1 MHMLQMTGLVM
12 AIYFFSLGFIVFYR
26 DKINVKIGNL
36 IFVIA
41 DVFFFFLLNYS
52 YFVNGGLQT
61 FMTFDNISPFTFTLI
76 PFIWL
81 LKDKVKD
88 YAFCAI
94 AFLHFGM
101 LCATMVSPEQA
112 YLFNFTAEAD
122 MIYTADAF
130 CHMITSLFGIYLV
143 LTKQVKPC
151 FKSWLKSLIFMYSVI
166 TFGVLLNV
174 AFHRSYFG
182 MNPYGN
188 YSIYF
193 LDVFH
198 NFGTTLLV
206 YYLGVLVVLTF
217 GMQTSYWFL
226 KLLEPHGNKRKKKR
240 KEMTSTMIESDHADV
255 T

>member
-1 MHMLQMTGLVM
+1 MHILQMTGLVM

-26 DKINVKIGNL
+26 DKINIKIGNL

-41 DVFFFFLLNYS
+41 DVFFFFLLNYC
-52 YFVNGGLQT
+52 YFKNGALDS

-76 PFIWL
+76 PLICL
-81 LKDKVKD
+81 LKDKVKE

-101 LCATMVSPEQA
+101 LCAVMVSPEQA

-122 MIYTADAF
+122 M
-130 CHMITSLFGIYLV
+130 LGIYLV
-143 LTKQVKPC
+143 LTRQVKPC
-151 FKSWLKSLIFMYSVI
+151 FKSWLKSLLFMYSVI
-166 TFGVLLNV
+166 TFGVLLNF

-198 NFGTTLLV
+198 NFGTTLFV

-240 KEMTSTMIESDHADV
+240 KETTVPMIESDHTDV

>member
-1 MHMLQMTGLVM
+1 MRVWDNIKKWGRGLMQRTASATGI
-12 AIYFFSLGFIVFYR
+12 AREFR
-26 DKINVKIGNL
+26 DIFEIGGVPAFRQYYEFG
-36 IFVIA
+36 IFVC
-41 DVFFFFLLNYS
+41 
-52 YFVNGGLQT
+52 QT